1 MPRRAAAEQARWS
14 CFINKT
20 GLSENQRRRRPKVL
34 VSKESALVTGVHA
47 TRSACVSHLN
57 NRVSLLL
64 VLRFLGSRR
73 AAGLKRAFVSK
84 RRSDRNSGLLNFGLF
99 VGGRGGRAHC
109 LSSRLLLLLGE
120 RRPVSASVTGLLF
133 ALWSHHVG
141 MFLSL
146 VDTECRRQTHQ
157 TVCRRNGPIRN
168 TLKRLF
174 YRGMRACNLLKV
186 ASHFF

>member
-1 MPRRAAAEQARWS
+1 MPRRAAPEQARWS

-84 RRSDRNSGLLNFGLF
+84 RRSDRNSGLLKFGLF
-99 VGGRGGRAHC
+99 VGRRGGGRGGGRAEATASLRGC
-109 LSSRLLLLLGE
+109 FYCSGGE
-120 RRPVSASVTGLLF
+120 SEGQ
-133 ALWSHHVG
+133 
-141 MFLSL
+141 SL
-146 VDTECRRQTHQ
+146 HQ
-157 TVCRRNGPIRN
+157 
-168 TLKRLF
+168 
-174 YRGMRACNLLKV
+174 
-186 ASHFF
+186 

>member
-1 MPRRAAAEQARWS
+1 MPRRAAPEQARWS

-84 RRSDRNSGLLNFGLF
+84 RRSDRNSGLLKFGLF
-99 VGGRGGRAHC
+99 VGRRGGGRGGAEQRPLPLFEAAFIARGGRAKASLC
-109 LSSRLLLLLGE
+109 ISDGTVVRALISPRWY
-120 RRPVSASVTGLLF
+120 VS
-133 ALWSHHVG
+133 
-141 MFLSL
+141 FL
-146 VDTECRRQTHQ
+146 
-157 TVCRRNGPIRN
+157 
-168 TLKRLF
+168 
-174 YRGMRACNLLKV
+174 
-186 ASHFF
+186 

>member
-1 MPRRAAAEQARWS
+1 MPRRAAPEQARWS

-34 VSKESALVTGVHA
+34 VSKESALVTEVHA

-84 RRSDRNSGLLNFGLF
+84 RRSDRNSGSLNFGLF
-99 VGGRGGRAHC
+99 VGGGAAEPTASLLGCFIAGRAKASLC
-109 LSSRLLLLLGE
+109 ISDGTVVRALISSRWY
-120 RRPVSASVTGLLF
+120 VS
-133 ALWSHHVG
+133 
-141 MFLSL
+141 
-146 VDTECRRQTHQ
+146 
-157 TVCRRNGPIRN
+157 
-168 TLKRLF
+168 
-174 YRGMRACNLLKV
+174 
-186 ASHFF
+186 FFS